1 MLEEYGDEINSF
13 FLHIMEPV
21 VKRIGLEPKEDDD
34 FKTGYDWELMSFIF
48 NFVSFCDDETVNIFL
63 GLINHCNLTVSQ
75 VVPRGDPDRSSSARL
90 PARCR
95 LRAQAVSRSH
105 IYWTTG

>member
-34 FKTGYDWELMSFIF
+34 FKTGYDWE
-48 NFVSFCDDETVNIFL
+48 V
-63 GLINHCNLTVSQ
+63 GINV
-75 VVPRGDPDRSSSARL
+75 
-90 PARCR
+90 
-95 LRAQAVSRSH
+95 
-105 IYWTTG
+105 IYI